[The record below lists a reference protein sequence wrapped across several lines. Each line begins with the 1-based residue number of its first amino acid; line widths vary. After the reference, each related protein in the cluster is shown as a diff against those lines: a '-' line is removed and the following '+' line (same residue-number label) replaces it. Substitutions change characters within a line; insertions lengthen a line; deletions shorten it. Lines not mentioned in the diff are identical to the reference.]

1 MKVLPFS
8 PPTYLVKMFAS
19 NRRSKQ
25 ELVHILPFKCFYEK
39 MAQFAHRS
47 TAAITHLAAA
57 GPWLLLLRT
66 DWITPIHPPY
76 IHPFIHSY
84 LHLHCQNCGYK
95 PDSKMYSVKVSFLCS
110 GGNPNMTPTEAN
122 ASMLFCCWRLLRR
135 ADCRL
140 YS

>member
-39 MAQFAHRS
+39 MAPFAHRS

-66 DWITPIHPPY
+66 DWITRVHT
-76 IHPFIHSY
+76 FIHSY
-84 LHLHCQNCGYK
+84 PHLHSQNCGYK
-95 PDSKMYSVKVSFLCS
+95 ADCKMYSVKVSSLYS
-110 GGNPNMTPTEAN
+110 GGNPNPQPNMTPTEAN
-122 ASMLFCCWRLLRR
+122 ASMSCC
-135 ADCRL
+135 
-140 YS
+140 

>member
-66 DWITPIHPPY
+66 DWITPVSIHPYP
-76 IHPFIHSY
+76 
-84 LHLHCQNCGYK
+84 HLHSALKCVN
-95 PDSKMYSVKVSFLCS
+95 VVLLLAAA
-110 GGNPNMTPTEAN
+110 EA
-122 ASMLFCCWRLLRR
+122 
-135 ADCRL
+135 CRL